1 MNNRQALK
9 QIYINTILFNGV
21 AHHLAGVCLGT
32 ATLCGLT
39 FAVVRDRHESNER
52 HAYVY

>member
-1 MNNRQALK
+1 MNNRQPLK
-9 QIYINTILFNGV
+9 QIYNILYNG

-39 FAVVRDRHESNER
+39 FAVVRDKHESNER
-52 HAYVY
+52 HTNIY